1 MNLGQNK
8 FFIGFG
14 AVLLLGGI
22 ILGILLIQ
30 AVSTYNDADTKY
42 TAQVDQLQRLQNLPL
57 YPEPANLKIVEEQK
71 QTAHEMAITLYQQLV
86 PMAFPLE
93 PMTPEQFQDK
103 LNTSVKNL
111 VEKAD
116 KMGVKLADKFYLGF
130 GEYRS
135 ATPRPEAAAVL
146 GRQLKCIELAVDTL
160 IEKKVAS
167 IGEITRPHLA
177 EEFDPRLSLEA
188 PLPKPAANKGA
199 TPELVSKYP
208 FEIQIIAEQK
218 SFQAVLNDL
227 SKNEKQFLIVR
238 PLTIHNQ
245 SEKAPKK
252 NDPNADRTNE
262 IASSGSGGAAG
273 KQEKMRYILGAE
285 KLNVTLHF
293 DSVVFAG
300 NLPK

>member
-1 MNLGQNK
+1 
-8 FFIGFG
+8 
-14 AVLLLGGI
+14 
-22 ILGILLIQ
+22 
-30 AVSTYNDADTKY
+30 
-42 TAQVDQLQRLQNLPL
+42 
-57 YPEPANLKIVEEQK
+57 
-71 QTAHEMAITLYQQLV
+71 
-86 PMAFPLE
+86 
-93 PMTPEQFQDK
+93 
-103 LNTSVKNL
+103 
-111 VEKAD
+111 
-116 KMGVKLADKFYLGF
+116 
-130 GEYRS
+130 
-135 ATPRPEAAAVL
+135 
-146 GRQLKCIELAVDTL
+146 LKCIELAVDTL
-160 IEKKVAS
+160 IEKKVSS

-177 EEFDPRLSLEA
+177 EEFDPRFSLET
-188 PLPKPAANKGA
+188 PLPKPALGKGA

-218 SFQAVLNDL
+218 SFQAVLNEL

-262 IASSGSGGAAG
+262 IASSAGAAG